1 MSSHFLSE
9 FVTAGI
15 TTAQFILGYVVLY
28 FIAMLI
34 FNMAV
39 DILDNYN
46 DYHHATEVHDYKEKT
61 NIIGREQL
69 SLPFV
74 FRLMIGMIVVSAV
87 MGIVLAYFVGWPL
100 FWMGLLLLLDWYL
113 LLIRSAAFIE
123 FTAR

>member
-1 MSSHFLSE
+1 M
-9 FVTAGI
+9 
-15 TTAQFILGYVVLY
+15 LY

-46 DYHHATEVHDYKEKT
+46 DYHHATEVHDYKEKQ
-61 NIIGREQL
+61 IL
-69 SLPFV
+69 SDASSSLPFV

-100 FWMGLLLLLDWYL
+100 FWMGLYCYL
-113 LLIRSAAFIE
+113 IGIFYSSGPRPLSSLPLGE
-123 FTAR
+123 FFQDLRWAS